1 MRGDTHQL
9 GERPLSDKVVT
20 SPVEQESSETAAQLA
35 RPSFLRSKQ
44 RLLLWMWGGL
54 VVLVIFALAGIC
66 ITKSGIKYILPLLGV
81 LVLMV
86 FALITIL
93 NASFAWLRGTVVPIL
108 AVVTA
113 LIIGSFVIALTDPL
127 VLESAGH
134 FFDDPATV
142 LRHAWDAVSLA
153 YKSLFEGAFGSPA
166 NITAGLESWIVDGDA
181 KPLRSAVRPLS
192 ESITKS
198 IPYILSGLAVAL
210 GFRAGL
216 FNIGAEGQFV
226 VGGLCAV
233 VVGFKVTGLP
243 AYIHL
248 PLAVLAGMLA
258 AGIWGAI
265 PGLLKA
271 WTGAHEV
278 INTIMM
284 NWIAFRMTEY
294 LLKEPLEQIQGTHRT
309 PDILPTAVLP
319 RFFPHPIRLH
329 AGLLLALAAAIF
341 VYWFLWRTTWG
352 FEMRTVGANPDAAR
366 YGGISIRRNIV
377 LAMFISG
384 ALAGLSGVSESLGI
398 TQNMTLGFQAG
409 YGFDSIAL
417 ALLGGSHPLG
427 VVLASLLFGVL
438 RAGGTRMMSMAAIPL
453 EITSLVQAM
462 VIIFI
467 AAPAIIRGIYRLRAE
482 KEELGP
488 AMITR
493 GWGS

>member
-1 MRGDTHQL
+1 MGKNAYVEQTLSKAVAH
-9 GERPLSDKVVT
+9 GERPG
-20 SPVEQESSETAAQLA
+20 
-35 RPSFLRSKQ
+35 FLQTHQ
-44 RLLLWMWGGL
+44 RLLLWIWGGL
-54 VVLVIFALAGIC
+54 LVLVILALAGIV
-66 ITKSGIKYILPLLGV
+66 ISKKEIDLFLPLLGL
-81 LVLMV
+81 LVLMA
-86 FALITIL
+86 FALVTIM
-93 NASFAWLRGTVVPIL
+93 NASFAWLRGTVIPIL

-113 LIIGSFVIALTDPL
+113 LIISSIIIAATDPL
-127 VLESAGH
+127 VLQSAGN
-134 FFDDPATV
+134 FFEDPTTV
-142 LRHAWDAVSLA
+142 LRHAWDAISLA
-153 YKSLFEGAFGSPA
+153 YKALFEGAVGSPA
-166 NITAGLESWIVDGDA
+166 KITAGLESWIVDGDSKA
-181 KPLRSAVRPLS
+181 LLSAVRPLS
-192 ESITKS
+192 ESVTKS
-198 IPYILSGLAVAL
+198 IPYILTGLAVAL

-216 FNIGAEGQFV
+216 FNIGAEGQYV
-226 VGGLCAV
+226 IGGLCAV
-233 VVGFKVTGLP
+233 IVGYQVTGLP

-248 PLAVLAGMLA
+248 PLAIIVGALAGGLWA
-258 AGIWGAI
+258 AI

-284 NWIAFRMTEY
+284 NWIAFRLTEY
-294 LLKEPLEQIQGTHRT
+294 LLREPLEKVQGTHRT
-309 PDILPTAVLP
+309 PDILATAELP

-329 AGLLLALAAAIF
+329 AGLIIAVAAAIF
-341 VYWFLWRTTWG
+341 VYWFLWKTTWG

-384 ALAGLSGVSESLGI
+384 TLAGLAGVSESLGV
-398 TQNMTLGFQAG
+398 THNMTLGFQAG

-438 RAGGTRMMSMAAIPL
+438 RAGGTRMMSVAAIPL
-453 EITSLVQAM
+453 EITSILQAM

-467 AAPAIIRGIYRLRAE
+467 AAPAIIRGIYRLRAA

>member
-1 MRGDTHQL
+1 M
-9 GERPLSDKVVT
+9 T
-20 SPVEQESSETAAQLA
+20 SPVEQTSSGIASRLE
-35 RPSFLRSKQ
+35 RPSFLQARQ
-44 RLLLWMWGGL
+44 RLLLGMWGGL
-54 VVLVIFALAGIC
+54 AVLIVLALAAIFV
-66 ITKSGIKYILPLLGV
+66 TKSGINLILPLLGV
-81 LVLMV
+81 LVLMA
-86 FALITIL
+86 FALVTIV
-93 NASFAWLRGTVVPIL
+93 NASFAWLRGTVVPVL

-113 LIIGSFVIALTDPL
+113 LIIGSFIIALTDPL
-127 VLESAGH
+127 VLQSAGN
-134 FFDDPATV
+134 FFEDPATV

-153 YKSLFEGAFGSPA
+153 YKALFEGAIGSPPQ
-166 NITAGLESWIVDGDA
+166 ITAGLESWIVGGDT
-181 KPLRSAVRPLS
+181 KPLLSAARPLS

-198 IPYILSGLAVAL
+198 IPYILAGLAVAL

-233 VVGFKVTGLP
+233 VVGYQFPGLP
-243 AYIHL
+243 AYVHL
-248 PLAVLAGMLA
+248 PLAIAAGALA

-294 LLKEPLEQIQGTHRT
+294 LLKDPLEQIQGTHRT
-309 PDILPTAVLP
+309 PDILATAELP

-329 AGLLLALAAAIF
+329 AGLILALAAAIF
-341 VYWFLWRTTWG
+341 VYWFLWKTTWG

-398 TQNMTLGFQAG
+398 THNMTLGFQAG

-438 RAGGTRMMSMAAIPL
+438 RAGGTRMMSVAAIPL
-453 EITSLVQAM
+453 EITSIVQAM

>member
-1 MRGDTHQL
+1 MSKNDT
-9 GERPLSDKVVT
+9 S
-20 SPVEQESSETAAQLA
+20 VEQTLSEAAAHVERLG
-35 RPSFLRSKQ
+35 FLRAHQ

-54 VVLVIFALAGIC
+54 LVLVILALAGIV
-66 ITKSGIKYILPLLGV
+66 ISKKEIDLFLPLLGL
-81 LVLMV
+81 LVLMA
-86 FALITIL
+86 FALVTIV

-113 LIIGSFVIALTDPL
+113 LIISSIIIAATDPL
-127 VLESAGH
+127 VLQSAGN
-134 FFDDPATV
+134 FFEDPTTV
-142 LRHAWDAVSLA
+142 LRHAWDAISLA
-153 YKSLFEGAFGSPA
+153 YRALFEGAVGSPA
-166 NITAGLESWIVDGDA
+166 KITAGLEGWIVDGDSKA
-181 KPLRSAVRPLS
+181 LLSAVRPLS
-192 ESITKS
+192 ESVTKS
-198 IPYILSGLAVAL
+198 IPYILTGLAVAL

-216 FNIGAEGQFV
+216 FNIGAEGQYV
-226 VGGLCAV
+226 IGGLCAV
-233 VVGFKVTGLP
+233 IVGYQVTGLP

-248 PLAVLAGMLA
+248 PLAVIIGALAGGLWA
-258 AGIWGAI
+258 AI

-284 NWIAFRMTEY
+284 NWIAFRLTEY
-294 LLKEPLEQIQGTHRT
+294 LLREPLEKVQGTHRT
-309 PDILPTAVLP
+309 PDILPTAELP

-329 AGLLLALAAAIF
+329 AGLIIAVAAAIF
-341 VYWFLWRTTWG
+341 VYWFLWKTTWG

-384 ALAGLSGVSESLGI
+384 ILAGLAGVSESLGV
-398 TQNMTLGFQAG
+398 THNMTLGFQAG

-438 RAGGTRMMSMAAIPL
+438 RAGGTRMMSVAAIPL
-453 EITSLVQAM
+453 EITSILQAM

-467 AAPAIIRGIYRLRAE
+467 AAPAIIRGIYRLRAA

>member
-1 MRGDTHQL
+1 M
-9 GERPLSDKVVT
+9 T
-20 SPVEQESSETAAQLA
+20 SPVEQTSSEIASRLE
-35 RPSFLRSKQ
+35 RPSFLQARQ
-44 RLLLWMWGGL
+44 RLLLGVWGGL
-54 VVLVIFALAGIC
+54 AVLVVLALVGIFV
-66 ITKSGIKYILPLLGV
+66 TKSRINLILPLLGI
-81 LVLMV
+81 LVLMA
-86 FALITIL
+86 FALVTIV
-93 NASFAWLRGTVVPIL
+93 NASFAWLRGTVVPVL

-127 VLESAGH
+127 VLQSAGN
-134 FFDDPATV
+134 FFKDPATV
-142 LRHAWDAVSLA
+142 LRHAWDAVNLA
-153 YKSLFEGAFGSPA
+153 YKALFEGAVGSPA
-166 NITAGLESWIVDGDA
+166 QIKAGLESWIVGGDA
-181 KPLRSAVRPLS
+181 KPLLSAARPLS
-192 ESITKS
+192 ESVTKS
-198 IPYILSGLAVAL
+198 IPYILAGLAVAL

-226 VGGLCAV
+226 IGGLCAV
-233 VVGFKVTGLP
+233 VVGYQVTGLP
-243 AYIHL
+243 VYVHL
-248 PLAVLAGMLA
+248 PLAIAAGALA
-258 AGIWGAI
+258 AGIWAAI

-294 LLKEPLEQIQGTHRT
+294 LLKEPLEQMQGTHRT
-309 PDILPTAVLP
+309 PDILPTAQLP

-329 AGLLLALAAAIF
+329 AGLLLALAAALF
-341 VYWFLWRTTWG
+341 VYWFLWKTTWG

-384 ALAGLSGVSESLGI
+384 TLAGLSGVSESLGI
-398 TQNMTLGFQAG
+398 THNMTLGFQAG

-438 RAGGTRMMSMAAIPL
+438 RAGGTRMMSVAAIPL
-453 EITSLVQAM
+453 EITSIVQAM

-467 AAPAIIRGIYRLRAE
+467 AAPAIIRGIFRLRAA

>member
-1 MRGDTHQL
+1 M
-9 GERPLSDKVVT
+9 T
-20 SPVEQESSETAAQLA
+20 SPVEQTSSEIASRLE
-35 RPSFLRSKQ
+35 RPSFLQARQ
-44 RLLLWMWGGL
+44 RLLLGVWGGL
-54 VVLVIFALAGIC
+54 AVLIVLALVGIFV
-66 ITKSGIKYILPLLGV
+66 TKSRINLILPLLGV
-81 LVLMV
+81 LVLMA
-86 FALITIL
+86 FALVTIV
-93 NASFAWLRGTVVPIL
+93 NASFAWLRGTVVPVL

-127 VLESAGH
+127 VLQSAGN
-134 FFDDPATV
+134 FFKDPATV
-142 LRHAWDAVSLA
+142 LRHAWDAVNLA
-153 YKSLFEGAFGSPA
+153 YKALFEGAVGSPA
-166 NITAGLESWIVDGDA
+166 QIKAGLESWIVGGDA
-181 KPLRSAVRPLS
+181 KPLLSAARPLS
-192 ESITKS
+192 ESVTKS
-198 IPYILSGLAVAL
+198 IPYILAGLAVAL

-226 VGGLCAV
+226 IGGLCAV
-233 VVGFKVTGLP
+233 VVGYQVTGLP
-243 AYIHL
+243 VYVHL
-248 PLAVLAGMLA
+248 PLAIAAGALA
-258 AGIWGAI
+258 AGIWAAI

-294 LLKEPLEQIQGTHRT
+294 LLKEPLEQMQGTHRT
-309 PDILPTAVLP
+309 PDILPTAQLP

-329 AGLLLALAAAIF
+329 AGLLLALAAALF
-341 VYWFLWRTTWG
+341 VYWFLWKTTWG

-384 ALAGLSGVSESLGI
+384 MLAGLSGVSESLGI
-398 TQNMTLGFQAG
+398 THNMTLGFQAG

-438 RAGGTRMMSMAAIPL
+438 RAGGTRMMSVAAIPL
-453 EITSLVQAM
+453 EITSIVQAM

-467 AAPAIIRGIYRLRAE
+467 AAPAIIRGIFRLRAA

>member
-1 MRGDTHQL
+1 MREKDM
-9 GERPLSDKVVT
+9 T
-20 SPVEQESSETAAQLA
+20 SPVEQTSSEIASRLE
-35 RPSFLRSKQ
+35 RPSFLQARQ
-44 RLLLWMWGGL
+44 RLLLGVWGGL
-54 VVLVIFALAGIC
+54 AVLVVLALVGIFV
-66 ITKSGIKYILPLLGV
+66 TKSRINLILPLLGI
-81 LVLMV
+81 LVLMA
-86 FALITIL
+86 FALVTIV
-93 NASFAWLRGTVVPIL
+93 NASFAWLRGTVVPVL

-127 VLESAGH
+127 VLQSAGN
-134 FFDDPATV
+134 FFKDPATV
-142 LRHAWDAVSLA
+142 LRHAWDAVNLA
-153 YKSLFEGAFGSPA
+153 YKALFEGAVGSPA
-166 NITAGLESWIVDGDA
+166 QIKAGLESWIVGGDA
-181 KPLRSAVRPLS
+181 KPLLSAARPLS
-192 ESITKS
+192 ESVTKS
-198 IPYILSGLAVAL
+198 IPYILAGLAVAL

-226 VGGLCAV
+226 IGGLCAV
-233 VVGFKVTGLP
+233 VVGYQVTGLP
-243 AYIHL
+243 VYVHL
-248 PLAVLAGMLA
+248 PLAIAAGALA
-258 AGIWGAI
+258 AGIWAAI

-294 LLKEPLEQIQGTHRT
+294 LLKEPLEQMQGTHRT
-309 PDILPTAVLP
+309 PDILPTAQLP

-329 AGLLLALAAAIF
+329 AGLLLALAAALF
-341 VYWFLWRTTWG
+341 VYWFLWKTTWG

-384 ALAGLSGVSESLGI
+384 MLAGLSGVSESLGI
-398 TQNMTLGFQAG
+398 THNMTLGFQAG

-438 RAGGTRMMSMAAIPL
+438 RAGGTRMMSVAAIPL
-453 EITSLVQAM
+453 EITSIVQAM

-467 AAPAIIRGIYRLRAE
+467 AAPAIIRGIFRLRAA

>member
-1 MRGDTHQL
+1 MGKNAYVEQTLSKAVAH
-9 GERPLSDKVVT
+9 GERPG
-20 SPVEQESSETAAQLA
+20 
-35 RPSFLRSKQ
+35 FLQTHQ
-44 RLLLWMWGGL
+44 RLLLWIWGGL
-54 VVLVIFALAGIC
+54 LVLVILALAGIV
-66 ITKSGIKYILPLLGV
+66 ISKKEIDLFLPLLGL
-81 LVLMV
+81 LVLMA
-86 FALITIL
+86 FALVTIM
-93 NASFAWLRGTVVPIL
+93 NASFAWLRGTVIPIL

-113 LIIGSFVIALTDPL
+113 LIISSIIIAATDPL
-127 VLESAGH
+127 VLQSAGN
-134 FFDDPATV
+134 FFEDPTTV
-142 LRHAWDAVSLA
+142 LRHAWDAISLA
-153 YKSLFEGAFGSPA
+153 YKALFEGAVGSPA
-166 NITAGLESWIVDGDA
+166 KITAGLESWIVDGDSKA
-181 KPLRSAVRPLS
+181 LLSAVRPLS
-192 ESITKS
+192 ESVTKS
-198 IPYILSGLAVAL
+198 IPYILTGLAVAL

-216 FNIGAEGQFV
+216 FNIGAEGQYV
-226 VGGLCAV
+226 IGGLCAV
-233 VVGFKVTGLP
+233 IVGYQVTGLP

-248 PLAVLAGMLA
+248 PLAIIVGALAGGLWA
-258 AGIWGAI
+258 AI

-284 NWIAFRMTEY
+284 NWIAFRLTEY
-294 LLKEPLEQIQGTHRT
+294 LLREPLEKVQGTHRT
-309 PDILPTAVLP
+309 PDILATAELP

-329 AGLLLALAAAIF
+329 AGLIIAVAAAIF
-341 VYWFLWRTTWG
+341 VYWFLWKTTWG

-366 YGGISIRRNIV
+366 YGGISIRRDIV

-384 ALAGLSGVSESLGI
+384 TLAGLAGVSESLGV
-398 TQNMTLGFQAG
+398 THNMTLGFQAG

-438 RAGGTRMMSMAAIPL
+438 RAGGTRMMSVAAIPL
-453 EITSLVQAM
+453 EITSILQAM

-467 AAPAIIRGIYRLRAE
+467 AAPAIIRGIYRLRAA

>member
-1 MRGDTHQL
+1 
-9 GERPLSDKVVT
+9 LSDKDLK
-20 SPVEQESSETAAQLA
+20 SAVEQEPSAATGEAIAQVE
-35 RPSFLRSKQ
+35 RPSFLETQQ
-44 RLLLWMWGGL
+44 RLLLRVWGAL
-54 VVLVIFALAGIC
+54 AALIVLALAGIF
-66 ITKSGIKYILPLLGV
+66 ITKSGINFILPLAGV
-81 LVLMV
+81 LVLML
-86 FALITIL
+86 FALVTIR
-93 NASFAWLRGTVVPIL
+93 NASFAWLRGTVVPVL

-113 LIIGSFVIALTDPL
+113 LIIGSFVIGSTDPL
-127 VLESAGH
+127 VLESAGN
-134 FFDDPATV
+134 FLEDPATV
-142 LRHAWDAVSLA
+142 LSNGWDAVSLA
-153 YKSLFEGAFGSPA
+153 YQALFEGALGSPA
-166 NITAGLESWIVDGDA
+166 KITAGLESWIVEGDA
-181 KPLRSAVRPLS
+181 APLRSAVRPIS

-198 IPYILSGLAVAL
+198 IPYMLAGLAVAL

-233 VVGFKVTGLP
+233 VVGYKVTGLP

-248 PLAVLAGMLA
+248 PLAVIAGALG
-258 AGIWGAI
+258 AGIWAAI

-294 LLKEPLEQIQGTHRT
+294 LLREPLEKAQGTHRT
-309 PDILPTAVLP
+309 PEILSTAALP
-319 RFFPHPIRLH
+319 RFFPHPLRLH
-329 AGLLLALAAAIF
+329 AGLILALAAAVF
-341 VYWFLWRTTWG
+341 VYWFLWKTTWG
-352 FEMRTVGANPDAAR
+352 FEMRTVGANPNAAR
-366 YGGISIRRNIV
+366 YGGISIKRNIV

-398 TQNMTLGFQAG
+398 THNMSLGFSAG

-438 RAGGTRMMSMAAIPL
+438 RAGGTRMMSIAGIPL
-453 EITSLVQAM
+453 EITSIVQSM

-467 AAPAIIRGIYRLRAE
+467 AAPAIIRSIYRLRTE
-482 KEELGP
+482 GGELGP

>member
-1 MRGDTHQL
+1 M
-9 GERPLSDKVVT
+9 PLREKDMT
-20 SPVEQESSETAAQLA
+20 SPVEQTSSKIVSRLE
-35 RPSFLRSKQ
+35 RPSFLQARQ
-44 RLLLWMWGGL
+44 RLLLGVWGGL
-54 VVLVIFALAGIC
+54 AVLIVLALVGIFV
-66 ITKSGIKYILPLLGV
+66 TKSRINLILPLLGV
-81 LVLMV
+81 LVLMA
-86 FALITIL
+86 FALVTIV
-93 NASFAWLRGTVVPIL
+93 NASFAWLRGTVVPVL

-127 VLESAGH
+127 VLQSAGN
-134 FFDDPATV
+134 FFKDPATV
-142 LRHAWDAVSLA
+142 LRHAWDAVNLA
-153 YKSLFEGAFGSPA
+153 YKALFEGAVGSPA
-166 NITAGLESWIVDGDA
+166 QIKAGLESWIVGGDA
-181 KPLRSAVRPLS
+181 KPLLSAARPLS
-192 ESITKS
+192 ESVTKS
-198 IPYILSGLAVAL
+198 IPYILAGLAVAL

-226 VGGLCAV
+226 IGGLCAV
-233 VVGFKVTGLP
+233 VVGYQVTGLP
-243 AYIHL
+243 VYVHL
-248 PLAVLAGMLA
+248 PLAIAAGALA
-258 AGIWGAI
+258 AGIWAAI

-294 LLKEPLEQIQGTHRT
+294 LLKEPLEQMQGTHRT
-309 PDILPTAVLP
+309 PDILPTAQLP

-329 AGLLLALAAAIF
+329 AGLLLALAAALF
-341 VYWFLWRTTWG
+341 VYWFLWKTTWG

-384 ALAGLSGVSESLGI
+384 MLAGLSGVSESLGI
-398 TQNMTLGFQAG
+398 THNMTLGFQAG

-438 RAGGTRMMSMAAIPL
+438 RAGGTRMMSVAAIPL
-453 EITSLVQAM
+453 EITSIVQAM

-467 AAPAIIRGIYRLRAE
+467 AAPAIIRGIFRLRAA

>member
-1 MRGDTHQL
+1 
-9 GERPLSDKVVT
+9 LSEKEVT
-20 SPVEQESSETAAQLA
+20 SSVEQTASETATRMAQPGSP
-35 RPSFLRSKQ
+35 PSSPPTFGGTEGGRQ

-54 VVLVIFALAGIC
+54 AVLIILALVGIF
-66 ITKSGIKYILPLLGV
+66 ITKSGINLILPLLGV
-81 LVLMV
+81 LLLMV
-86 FALITIL
+86 FALVTIV
-93 NASFAWLRGTVVPIL
+93 NASFAWLRGTVVPVL

-113 LIIGSFVIALTDPL
+113 LIIGSIIIASTDPL
-127 VLESAGH
+127 VLASAGN
-134 FFDDPATV
+134 FLEDPTTV
-142 LRHAWDAVSLA
+142 LHHAWDAVSLA
-153 YKSLFEGAFGSPA
+153 YEALFEGALGSPA
-166 NITAGLESWIVDGDA
+166 KITAGLESWIVEGNV

-198 IPYILSGLAVAL
+198 IPYILAGLSVAL

-226 VGGLCAV
+226 IGGLCSV
-233 VVGFKVTGLP
+233 IVGYQVTGLP

-248 PLAVLAGMLA
+248 PLAIAAGALA
-258 AGIWGAI
+258 AGLWGAI
-265 PGLLKA
+265 AGVLKA

-278 INTIMM
+278 INTIML

-294 LLKEPLEQIQGTHRT
+294 LLKEPLEHIQGTHRT
-309 PDILPTAVLP
+309 PDILPTAELP

-329 AGLLLALAAAIF
+329 AGLLLALAAAVF
-341 VYWFLWRTTWG
+341 VYWFLWKTTWG

-366 YGGISIRRNIV
+366 YGGISIRRNIA

-384 ALAGLSGVSESLGI
+384 ALAGLSGASESLGI
-398 TQNMTLGFQAG
+398 THNMTLGFQAG

-438 RAGGTRMMSMAAIPL
+438 RAGGTRMMSVAAIPL
-453 EITSLVQAM
+453 EITSIVQAM

-467 AAPAIIRGIYRLRAE
+467 AAPAIIRGIYRLRAA

-488 AMITR
+488 AVITR

>member
-1 MRGDTHQL
+1 MPLGKNAYVEQTLSKAVAH
-9 GERPLSDKVVT
+9 GERPG
-20 SPVEQESSETAAQLA
+20 
-35 RPSFLRSKQ
+35 FLQTHQ
-44 RLLLWMWGGL
+44 RLLLWIWGGL
-54 VVLVIFALAGIC
+54 LVLVILALAGIV
-66 ITKSGIKYILPLLGV
+66 ISKKEIDLFLPLLGL
-81 LVLMV
+81 LVLMA
-86 FALITIL
+86 FALVTIM
-93 NASFAWLRGTVVPIL
+93 NASFAWLRGTVIPIL

-113 LIIGSFVIALTDPL
+113 LIISSIIIAATDPL
-127 VLESAGH
+127 VLQSAGN
-134 FFDDPATV
+134 FFEDPTTV
-142 LRHAWDAVSLA
+142 LRHAWDAISLA
-153 YKSLFEGAFGSPA
+153 YKALFEGAVGSPA
-166 NITAGLESWIVDGDA
+166 KITAGLESWIVDGDSKA
-181 KPLRSAVRPLS
+181 LLSAVRPLS
-192 ESITKS
+192 ESVTKS
-198 IPYILSGLAVAL
+198 IPYILTGLAVAL

-216 FNIGAEGQFV
+216 FNIGAEGQYV
-226 VGGLCAV
+226 IGGLCAV
-233 VVGFKVTGLP
+233 IVGYQVTGLP

-248 PLAVLAGMLA
+248 PLAIIVGALAGGLWA
-258 AGIWGAI
+258 AI

-284 NWIAFRMTEY
+284 NWIAFRLTEY
-294 LLKEPLEQIQGTHRT
+294 LLREPLEKVQGTHRT
-309 PDILPTAVLP
+309 PDILATAELP

-329 AGLLLALAAAIF
+329 AGLIIAVAAAIF
-341 VYWFLWRTTWG
+341 VYWFLWKTTWG

-384 ALAGLSGVSESLGI
+384 TLAGLAGVSESLGV
-398 TQNMTLGFQAG
+398 THNMTLGFQAG

-438 RAGGTRMMSMAAIPL
+438 RAGGTRMMSVAAIPL
-453 EITSLVQAM
+453 EITSILQAM

-467 AAPAIIRGIYRLRAE
+467 AAPAIIRGIYRLRAA

>member
-1 MRGDTHQL
+1 MN
-9 GERPLSDKVVT
+9 DKDVK
-20 SPVEQESSETAAQLA
+20 SPVERESSETAAQVA
-35 RPSFLRSKQ
+35 QPGSPPSSPPTLGGKEGGRQ
-44 RLLLWMWGGL
+44 RLLLRAWGAL
-54 VVLVIFALAGIC
+54 AALIVLALAGIF
-66 ITKSGIKYILPLLGV
+66 ITKSGINMILPLLGV

-86 FALITIL
+86 FAWVTIR
-93 NASFAWLRGTVVPIL
+93 NASFTWLRGTVVPVL

-113 LIIGSFVIALTDPL
+113 FIIGSVVIASTDPL
-127 VLESAGH
+127 FLKSAGS
-134 FFDDPATV
+134 FLEDPTTV
-142 LRHAWDAVSLA
+142 LRNAWDAVSVA
-153 YKSLFEGAFGSPA
+153 YRSLFEGALGSPA
-166 NITAGLESWIVDGDA
+166 KVTAGLESWIVEGDA
-181 KPLRSAVRPLS
+181 GPLRSAVRPLS

-198 IPYILSGLAVAL
+198 IPYILAGLSVAL

-226 VGGLCAV
+226 VGGLCSV
-233 VVGFKVTGLP
+233 IVGYQVAGLP

-248 PLAVLAGMLA
+248 PLAVIAGALA
-258 AGIWGAI
+258 AGVWGAI

-284 NWIAFRMTEY
+284 NWIAFRLTEY
-294 LLKEPLEQIQGTHRT
+294 LLREPLEKSQGTHRT
-309 PDILPTAVLP
+309 PEILSTARLP
-319 RFFPHPIRLH
+319 RFFPHPLRLH
-329 AGLLLALAAAIF
+329 AGLILALAAAVF
-341 VYWFLWRTTWG
+341 VYWFLWKTTWG

-377 LAMFISG
+377 LAMFVSG
-384 ALAGLSGVSESLGI
+384 ALAGLSGVSESLGL
-398 TQNMTLGFQAG
+398 THNMSLGFSAG

-427 VVLASLLFGVL
+427 VVLASLLFGIL
-438 RAGGTRMMSMAAIPL
+438 RAGGTRMMSVAGIPL
-453 EITSLVQAM
+453 EITSIVQSM

-467 AAPAIIRGIYRLRAE
+467 AAPAIIRGVYRLRAE
-482 KEELGP
+482 REELGP

>member
-1 MRGDTHQL
+1 M
-9 GERPLSDKVVT
+9 SDKDLK
-20 SPVEQESSETAAQLA
+20 SSVEQEPSAATDEAIAQMA
-35 RPSFLRSKQ
+35 QPSFLRAQQ
-44 RLLLWMWGGL
+44 RLLLRMWGGL
-54 VVLVIFALAGIC
+54 AVLVVLALVGIFIS
-66 ITKSGIKYILPLLGV
+66 KSGINFILPLLGV
-81 LVLMV
+81 LVLML
-86 FALITIL
+86 FALMTIR
-93 NASFAWLRGTVVPIL
+93 NASFAWLRGTVVPVL

-113 LIIGSFVIALTDPL
+113 LIIGAFIIASTDPL
-127 VLESAGH
+127 VLESAGN
-134 FFDDPATV
+134 FLEDPTTV
-142 LRHAWDAVSLA
+142 LRNAWDAASLA
-153 YKSLFEGAFGSPA
+153 YKALFEGALGSPTK
-166 NITAGLESWIVDGDA
+166 ITAGLESWIVEGEA
-181 KPLRSAVRPLS
+181 GPLRSAARPIS

-198 IPYILSGLAVAL
+198 IPYMLAGLAVAL

-226 VGGLCAV
+226 IGGLCSV
-233 VVGFKVTGLP
+233 IVGYAVTGLP

-248 PLAVLAGMLA
+248 PLAVMAGALA
-258 AGIWGAI
+258 AGIWSAI

-284 NWIAFRMTEY
+284 NYIAFRLTEY
-294 LLKEPLEQIQGTHRT
+294 LLREPLEKAQGTHRT
-309 PDILPTAVLP
+309 PEILSTAELP
-319 RFFPHPIRLH
+319 RFFPHPLRLH
-329 AGLLLALAAAIF
+329 AGLILALAAAVF
-341 VYWFLWRTTWG
+341 VYWFLWKTTWG

-366 YGGISIRRNIV
+366 YGGISIKRNIV

-384 ALAGLSGVSESLGI
+384 ALAGLSGASESLGL
-398 TQNMTLGFQAG
+398 THNMTLGFSAG

-438 RAGGTRMMSMAAIPL
+438 RAGGTRMMSIASIPL
-453 EITSLVQAM
+453 EITSIVQSM

-467 AAPAIIRGIYRLRAE
+467 AAPAIIRSIYRLRTDR
-482 KEELGP
+482 EELGP

>member
-1 MRGDTHQL
+1 MREKDM
-9 GERPLSDKVVT
+9 T
-20 SPVEQESSETAAQLA
+20 SPVEQTSSEIASRLE
-35 RPSFLRSKQ
+35 RPSFLQARQ
-44 RLLLWMWGGL
+44 RLLLGVWGGL
-54 VVLVIFALAGIC
+54 AVLIVLALVGIFV
-66 ITKSGIKYILPLLGV
+66 TKSRINLILPLLGV
-81 LVLMV
+81 LVLMA
-86 FALITIL
+86 FALVTIV
-93 NASFAWLRGTVVPIL
+93 NASFAWLRGTVVPVL

-127 VLESAGH
+127 VLQSAGN
-134 FFDDPATV
+134 FFKDPATV
-142 LRHAWDAVSLA
+142 LRHAWDAVNLA
-153 YKSLFEGAFGSPA
+153 YKALFEGAVGSPA
-166 NITAGLESWIVDGDA
+166 QIKAGLESWIVGGDA
-181 KPLRSAVRPLS
+181 KPLLSAARPLS
-192 ESITKS
+192 ESVTKS
-198 IPYILSGLAVAL
+198 IPYILAGLAVAL

-226 VGGLCAV
+226 IGGLCAV
-233 VVGFKVTGLP
+233 VVGYQVTGLP
-243 AYIHL
+243 VYVHL
-248 PLAVLAGMLA
+248 PLAIAAGALA
-258 AGIWGAI
+258 AGIWAAI

-294 LLKEPLEQIQGTHRT
+294 LLKEPLEQMQGTHRT
-309 PDILPTAVLP
+309 PDILPTAQLP

-329 AGLLLALAAAIF
+329 AGLLLALAAALF
-341 VYWFLWRTTWG
+341 VYWFLWKTTWG

-384 ALAGLSGVSESLGI
+384 MLAGLSGVSESLGI
-398 TQNMTLGFQAG
+398 THNMTLGFQAG

-438 RAGGTRMMSMAAIPL
+438 RAGGTRMMSVAAIPL
-453 EITSLVQAM
+453 EITSIVQAM

-467 AAPAIIRGIYRLRAE
+467 AAPAIIRGIFRLRAA

>member
-1 MRGDTHQL
+1 MREKDM
-9 GERPLSDKVVT
+9 T
-20 SPVEQESSETAAQLA
+20 SPVEQTSSEIASRLE
-35 RPSFLRSKQ
+35 RPSFLQARQ
-44 RLLLWMWGGL
+44 RLLLGVWGGL
-54 VVLVIFALAGIC
+54 AVLVVLALVGIFV
-66 ITKSGIKYILPLLGV
+66 TKSRINLILPLLGI
-81 LVLMV
+81 LVLMA
-86 FALITIL
+86 FALVTIV
-93 NASFAWLRGTVVPIL
+93 NASFAWLRGTVVPVL

-127 VLESAGH
+127 VLQSAGN
-134 FFDDPATV
+134 FFKDPATV
-142 LRHAWDAVSLA
+142 LRHAWDAVNLA
-153 YKSLFEGAFGSPA
+153 YKALFEGAVGSPA
-166 NITAGLESWIVDGDA
+166 QIKAGLESWIVGGDA
-181 KPLRSAVRPLS
+181 KPLLSAARPLS
-192 ESITKS
+192 ESVTKS
-198 IPYILSGLAVAL
+198 IPYILAGLAVAL

-226 VGGLCAV
+226 IGGLCAV
-233 VVGFKVTGLP
+233 VVGYQVTGLP
-243 AYIHL
+243 VYVHL
-248 PLAVLAGMLA
+248 PLAIAAGALA
-258 AGIWGAI
+258 AGIWAAI

-294 LLKEPLEQIQGTHRT
+294 LLKEPLEQMQGTHRT
-309 PDILPTAVLP
+309 PDILPTAQLP

-329 AGLLLALAAAIF
+329 AGLLLALAAALF
-341 VYWFLWRTTWG
+341 VYWFLWKTTWG

-384 ALAGLSGVSESLGI
+384 TLAGLSGVSESLGI
-398 TQNMTLGFQAG
+398 THNMTLGFQAG

-438 RAGGTRMMSMAAIPL
+438 RAGGTRMMSVAAIPL
-453 EITSLVQAM
+453 EITSIVQAM

-467 AAPAIIRGIYRLRAE
+467 AAPAIIRGIFRLRAA

>member
-1 MRGDTHQL
+1 MSEKDVT
-9 GERPLSDKVVT
+9 PL
-20 SPVEQESSETAAQLA
+20 VEQTSSAPAAQVA
-35 RPSFLRSKQ
+35 RPSFFQARKRQ
-44 RLLLWMWGGL
+44 LLWVWGGL
-54 VVLVIFALAGIC
+54 VVLIFLILAGIF
-66 ITKSGIKYILPLLGV
+66 ITKSGADLILPLLGV

-86 FALITIL
+86 FALMTIL
-93 NASFAWLRGTVVPIL
+93 NASFAWLRGMAVPVL

-113 LIIGSFVIALTDPL
+113 LIIGSIVIASTDPL
-127 VLESAGH
+127 VLQSAGN
-134 FFDDPATV
+134 FFEDPTTV

-153 YKSLFEGAFGSPA
+153 YQALFEGAVGSPA
-166 NITAGLESWIVDGDA
+166 KVTEGLESWIVAGDA
-181 KPLRSAVRPLS
+181 KPLRSALRPLS

-198 IPYILSGLAVAL
+198 IPYVLAGLSVAL

-226 VGGLCAV
+226 IGGLCSV
-233 VVGFKVTGLP
+233 IVGYMVTGLP

-248 PLAVLAGMLA
+248 PLTILAGALA

-294 LLKEPLEQIQGTHRT
+294 LLKEPLENIQGTHRT
-309 PDILPTAVLP
+309 PDILPTAELP

-329 AGLLLALAAAIF
+329 AGLLLALAAAVL
-341 VYWFLWRTTWG
+341 VYWFLWKTTWG

-384 ALAGLSGVSESLGI
+384 ALAGLAGVSESLGV
-398 TQNMTLGFQAG
+398 THNMTLGFQAG

-427 VVLASLLFGVL
+427 VVLASLLFGAL
-438 RAGGTRMMSMAAIPL
+438 RAGGTRMMSVAAIPL
-453 EITSLVQAM
+453 EITSIVQAM
-462 VIIFI
+462 VIVFI
-467 AAPAIIRGIYRLRAE
+467 AAPAIIR
-482 KEELGP
+482 
-488 AMITR
+488 
-493 GWGS
+493 

>member
-1 MRGDTHQL
+1 MSKKD
-9 GERPLSDKVVT
+9 VT
-20 SPVEQESSETAAQLA
+20 SSVGQTPSEPSAQKA
-35 RPSFLRSKQ
+35 QPSFLQTRQ
-44 RLLLWMWGGL
+44 RLLLGMWGGL
-54 VVLVIFALAGIC
+54 FVLIMLALASIFV
-66 ITKSGIKYILPLLGV
+66 TKSGIDFILPLLGV
-81 LVLMV
+81 LLVMM
-86 FALITIL
+86 FALVTIV
-93 NASFAWLRGTVVPIL
+93 NASFAWLRGTVLPVL

-113 LIIGSFVIALTDPL
+113 LIIGSIIIALTDPL
-127 VLESAGH
+127 VLASAGN
-134 FFDDPATV
+134 FFEDPTTV
-142 LRHAWDAVSLA
+142 LHHAGDAVSLA
-153 YKSLFEGAFGSPA
+153 YQALFEGAFGNPA
-166 NITAGLESWIVDGDA
+166 KITAGLESWIVEGNV

-198 IPYILSGLAVAL
+198 IPYILAGLSVAL

-226 VGGLCAV
+226 VGGLSAV
-233 VVGFKVTGLP
+233 VVGYSVTGLP

-248 PLAVLAGMLA
+248 PLAVMAGALA
-258 AGIWGAI
+258 AGIWGLI
-265 PGLLKA
+265 PGVLKA

-284 NWIAFRMTEY
+284 NWIAFRMTDY
-294 LLKEPLEQIQGTHRT
+294 LLKEPLESIQGTHRT

-319 RFFPHPIRLH
+319 RFFPHPLRLH
-329 AGLLLALAAAIF
+329 AGLIIALAAAVF
-341 VYWFLWRTTWG
+341 VYWFLWKTTWG

-366 YGGISIRRNIV
+366 YGGISIKRNIV

-384 ALAGLSGVSESLGI
+384 TLAGLSGASESLGV
-398 TQNMTLGFQAG
+398 THNMSLGFQAG

-427 VVLASLLFGVL
+427 VVLASLLFGAL
-438 RAGGTRMMSMAAIPL
+438 RAGGTRMMSVAAIPL
-453 EITSLVQAM
+453 EITSIVQAM

-467 AAPAIIRGIYRLRAE
+467 AAPAIIRSIYRLRAA
-482 KEELGP
+482 KEGLVP

>member
-1 MRGDTHQL
+1 M
-9 GERPLSDKVVT
+9 PLREKDMT
-20 SPVEQESSETAAQLA
+20 SPVEQTSSEIASRLE
-35 RPSFLRSKQ
+35 RPSFLQARQ
-44 RLLLWMWGGL
+44 RLLLGVWGGL
-54 VVLVIFALAGIC
+54 AVLVVLALVGIFV
-66 ITKSGIKYILPLLGV
+66 TKSRINLILPLLGI
-81 LVLMV
+81 LVLMA
-86 FALITIL
+86 FALVTIV
-93 NASFAWLRGTVVPIL
+93 NASFAWLRGTVVPVL

-127 VLESAGH
+127 VLQSAGN
-134 FFDDPATV
+134 FFKDPATV
-142 LRHAWDAVSLA
+142 LRHAWDAVNLA
-153 YKSLFEGAFGSPA
+153 YKALFEGAVGSPA
-166 NITAGLESWIVDGDA
+166 QITAGLESWIVGGDA
-181 KPLRSAVRPLS
+181 KPLLSAARPLS
-192 ESITKS
+192 ESVTKS
-198 IPYILSGLAVAL
+198 IPYILAGLAVAL

-226 VGGLCAV
+226 IGGLCAV
-233 VVGFKVTGLP
+233 VVGYQVTGLP
-243 AYIHL
+243 VYVHL
-248 PLAVLAGMLA
+248 PLAIAAGALA
-258 AGIWGAI
+258 AGIWAAI

-294 LLKEPLEQIQGTHRT
+294 LLKEPLEQMQGTHRT
-309 PDILPTAVLP
+309 PDILPTAQLP

-329 AGLLLALAAAIF
+329 AGLLLALAAALF
-341 VYWFLWRTTWG
+341 VYWFLWKTTWG

-384 ALAGLSGVSESLGI
+384 MLAGLSGVSESLGI
-398 TQNMTLGFQAG
+398 THNMTLGFQAG

-438 RAGGTRMMSMAAIPL
+438 RAGGTRMMSVAAIPL
-453 EITSLVQAM
+453 EITSIVQAM

-467 AAPAIIRGIYRLRAE
+467 AAPAIIRGIFRLRAA